1 MTTEPSTPPAESAE
15 PTAPNPEE
23 PPLDIHKPKPVHSWR
38 EFLSEIGVI
47 VIGVLIAL
55 GAEQTVEAIH
65 TAHLAEQERHD
76 VRAEAS
82 INLAFVKRRADQGS
96 CIEKRLDEIET
107 LLRNPALS
115 LGNPPL
121 WIGRPVQMP
130 VFNGRWHA
138 ATSSARISLFSSDEQ
153 GLFDNLYAVLD
164 EGRLDIGEEQS
175 AWTDLRVLEK
185 WRGPIDPATRF
196 TLLRALA
203 AARHADYQFRV
214 HSHFAFKTAGELSVK
229 PNPRFARPPEGAIDS
244 LCLPSD
250 TPADVA
256 QRQMRDVIHT
266 EY

>member
-1 MTTEPSTPPAESAE
+1 MTEPATPPAGNAE
-15 PTAPNPEE
+15 PTVPNPEE

-65 TAHLAEQERHD
+65 TAHLAEQERED

-82 INLAFVKRRADQGS
+82 INLAFVKRRADQRA
-96 CIEKRLDEIET
+96 CVKKRLDEIDA
-107 LLRNPALS
+107 LLSNPAWS
-115 LGNPPL
+115 PDRAPL
-121 WIGRPVQMP
+121 WIGRPVKTP
-130 VFNGRWHA
+130 VFSGRWHA
-138 ATSSARISLFSSDEQ
+138 ATSSARISLFSPDEQ
-153 GLFDNLYAVLD
+153 GLFDNLYAVLE
-164 EGRLDIGEEQS
+164 EGRSDIEEEQS
-175 AWTDLRVLEK
+175 AWTDLRVLER

-203 AARHADYQFRV
+203 AARHADYLFRI
-214 HSHFAFKTAGELSVK
+214 HSHFAFQTAGDLSVK
-229 PNPRFARPPEGAIDS
+229 PNPNFATPPKGAIDS

-250 TPADVA
+250 TPANVA
-256 QRQMRDVIHT
+256 QRQSRDVIPN